1 MDERRIKNMRRNIRV
16 IAIITAAAAAVTVDI
31 ITVKAIC
38 RKRKDTAEEVND
50 NECGIEYAEK

>member
-1 MDERRIKNMRRNIRV
+1 MRRNIRV
-16 IAIITAAAAAVTVDI
+16 IAIITAAAAAVTVAI